1 MAAPTYLGE
10 VSRNGFGAGSID
22 LTPLGLQA
30 DDIVLVLDS
39 CASNAN
45 SRNVGASTSGYA
57 NVAAKI
63 SANDTYDCNS
73 IISWKRM
80 GGTPDTS
87 VSVVSTGNSQD
98 ARRTVVRAYR
108 GVDATTMLDVAEV
121 TATGTNGLLFD
132 ASAITPATA
141 DALIVV
147 FGMGA
152 TVKGST
158 TAFSAPSD
166 LVDWASDYT
175 NSAAYHCVVGVGH
188 KVWASGAFNPDA
200 WTGPTSNTTDS
211 RAGWTIALRPAVAAM
226 SGDASGS
233 FDVTGAAQATNS
245 VAGQTSG
252 ALGLDGSAT
261 GTVSSAGIT
270 GAASGD
276 FAVTGQS
283 SGAVAVVGAAAGQLG
298 LMGTAE
304 GLVASGID
312 GSASGTFDITVSA
325 VAAVPVVR
333 LYRGDDAPDW
343 RRRFYDRQIKEFEE
357 ALEAIPKAE
366 EPQDAAQ
373 EAVEAFTPLAQ
384 SGGEAKVA
392 VQAITEALRGLTMQ
406 AMKRK
411 EMQHEIADIRAE
423 LARIEAYR
431 RKKRNNE
438 AAILLLAG

>member
-1 MAAPTYLGE
+1 MAAPSYLGE
-10 VSRNGFGAGSID
+10 VVRNGQGSGSID
-22 LTPLGLQA
+22 LTPLGLQTN
-30 DDIVLVLDS
+30 DIVLVMDA

-45 SRNVGASTSGYA
+45 TRSVGVSTSGYA

-73 IISWKRM
+73 IVAWKRM
-80 GGTPDTS
+80 GVTPDTS
-87 VSVVSTGNSQD
+87 VTVVATGNSAD
-98 ARRTVVRAYR
+98 ARRTTVRAYR
-108 GVDATTMLDVAEV
+108 GVDATTYLDVAEV
-121 TATGTNGLLFD
+121 KTVGTNGLLFD
-132 ASAITPATA
+132 SGAITPTTV
-141 DALIVV
+141 DSLIVV

-152 TVKGST
+152 TVNGGT
-158 TAFSAPSD
+158 TAYSAPSD
-166 LVDWASDYT
+166 LVDWAANYH
-175 NSAAYHCVVGVGH
+175 NSASFHCAIGVGH
-188 KVWASGAFNPDA
+188 KVWAASAFDPEA
-200 WTGPTSNTTDS
+200 WTGPSSTNTDS
-211 RAGWTIALRPAVAAM
+211 RAGWAIALRPAVAAM

-261 GTVSSAGIT
+261 GTVASQPIT
-270 GAASGD
+270 GEASGSFD
-276 FAVTGQS
+276 VTGS
-283 SGAVAVVGAAAGQLG
+283 AAGS
-298 LMGTAE
+298 T
-304 GLVASGID
+304 
-312 GSASGTFDITVSA
+312 
-325 VAAVPVVR
+325 PVVV

-392 VQAITEALRGLTMQ
+392 AQAITEALRGLTMQ